1 MVRQKDIPSRPCG
14 KDRGGPTGYGGQG
27 RLWDALPMTRAGLN
41 GYTHHPDLVRAVKE
55 TLWVIDTLT
64 G

>member
-1 MVRQKDIPSRPCG
+1 LPPCG

-27 RLWDALPMTRAGLN
+27 RLWDALPMTRAGLY
-41 GYTHHPDLVRAVKE
+41 GYTHHPDLMRVVKE
-55 TLWVIDTLT
+55 TLWAIDTLT